1 MTLTESGQTVQLR
14 QEIKPSDDDQ
24 YVVVQYT
31 VYNPGTSKVD
41 FMVGNET
48 DTMVTSQDAV
58 PIFVTPHEAGGLF
71 EGVHFQNSTGGQFG
85 LTVFD
90 I

>member
-1 MTLTESGQTVQLR
+1 MHANSITSTAYYNGEVLNLDNGQSGAAKREVQLR

-24 YVVVQYT
+24 YVVIQYT
-31 VYNPGTSKVD
+31 AYNPGTDTVD

-58 PIFVTPHEAGGLF
+58 PIFVTP
-71 EGVHFQNSTGGQFG
+71 
-85 LTVFD
+85 
-90 I
+90 